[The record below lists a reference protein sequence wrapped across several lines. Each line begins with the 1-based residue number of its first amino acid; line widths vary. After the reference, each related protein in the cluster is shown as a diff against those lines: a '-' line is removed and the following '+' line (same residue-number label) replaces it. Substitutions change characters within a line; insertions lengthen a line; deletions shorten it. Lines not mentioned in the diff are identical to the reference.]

1 MRISLPA
8 LSRASKLLL
17 AGLLFIAASHGT
29 AQVPGQPS
37 SPKVTY
43 KAMISFHGQ
52 ELTGRMMFK
61 TVSED
66 TVRFAFFNE
75 LGMSFVEGEVA
86 VSGRRS
92 AVGGQRSAVGSSRS
106 AVSSQQSAVRSRVEI
121 VHVASFLDYKSFR
134 KNFGKAVLNLF
145 SGEWAKDY
153 GMVEEPKEFVYK
165 KGRNFQFILLF
176 TQSFTEF

>member
-17 AGLLFIAASHGT
+17 AGLLFIAASLGT
-29 AQVPGQPS
+29 AQVPGQS
-37 SPKVTY
+37 SSSKVTY

-75 LGMSFVEGEVA
+75 LGMSFVEGEVVA
-86 VSGRRS
+86 
-92 AVGGQRSAVGSSRS
+92 SSQQS
-106 AVSSQQSAVRSRVEI
+106 AVSSQQSAVRSSQFAVRSRVEI

-134 KNFGKAVLNLF
+134 KNFGKAVLSLV
-145 SGEWAKDY
+145 SGDWAKDY
-153 GMVEEPKEFVYK
+153 GMIEEPKEFVYK
-165 KGRNFQFILLF
+165 KGRNFQFILWF